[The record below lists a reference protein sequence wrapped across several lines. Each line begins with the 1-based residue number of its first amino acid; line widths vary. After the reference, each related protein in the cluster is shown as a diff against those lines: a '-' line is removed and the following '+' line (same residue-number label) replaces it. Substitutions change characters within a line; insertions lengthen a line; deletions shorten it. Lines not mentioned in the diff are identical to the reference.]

1 MAAMHDQ
8 SLTPPH
14 DASNNRPLPPGV
26 RARQWIDRRDRSSS
40 SGESDTYCLLW
51 LHRENGSI
59 HVLRWPAEYRD
70 RDDLLPGLMQALDEK
85 RRTDAIERLVL
96 FRAARLRLR
105 RLQDVPVVPD
115 AGDAWSCPDEVLRA
129 VREFES
135 SLDPG
140 ILLALRGLE
149 AYLPAIATVANY
161 NRLASLD
168 PRTRHHRLQALADFP
183 PLVAPLLLDIT
194 QPVDG
199 EEAFRAPSDFVP
211 PRLAT
216 GLAVLDA
223 MDRGRDLIGALAT
236 HYGVGRALVRS
247 PLCRQPWFTGFIPKV
262 TLRLLQALP
271 ATARPATP
279 QEVEARQD
287 LLAMLPIRA
296 THDRHA
302 RLLAASF
309 AAGWGATW
317 QQWDTRFG
325 ELRTA
330 FQDTRDFLAAALAH
344 IVQPPELVRLDQR
357 RLGVAWI
364 ARRGVGSLL
373 RASQRWHAAP
383 QGENASAHPSDS
395 SAGLLPVLEGIAVP
409 GGSIEE
415 VISRARLIEEGRCM
429 HHCVATYWRPCVTRG
444 TRIAHLR
451 LANGERATAAYE
463 FLEDAADPRL
473 RLEQLRGPCN
483 IAVSPAMDQFARQV
497 LDAANAPAHREQ
509 RERILRAV
517 QEAAYVAVP
526 DPDMPRVH
534 RPLDTRSREELD
546 LVLAWCAQQASW
558 QRAHVEQFGGLI
570 AGLAFGDGPDV
581 VDQLRVGD
589 RLTLTREPDNP
600 HDRLAVR
607 VDWNGR
613 KLGYLPRPENA
624 GIARLMNEGG
634 RFTGYIVDVQEGD
647 MDMPGIEI
655 SVGLADEPDQA

>member
-1 MAAMHDQ
+1 MHDQ
-8 SLTPPH
+8 SLTPPL
-14 DASNNRPLPPGV
+14 DASTNRALPPGV
-26 RARQWIDRRDRSSS
+26 HARQWMDRRECSSS
-40 SGESDTYCLLW
+40 TGEFDAYCLLW
-51 LHRENGSI
+51 LHREDGSV
-59 HVLRWPAEYRD
+59 HVLRWPVEYRD
-70 RDDLLPGLMQALDEK
+70 RDDLLPGLMQALDAG
-85 RRTDAIERLVL
+85 RRTEASERLVL

-105 RLQDVPVVPD
+105 RLHDVPVVPNP
-115 AGDAWSCPDEVLRA
+115 GDVWACSDEVLRE
-129 VREFES
+129 VRDFEA
-135 SLDPG
+135 SLDAG
-140 ILLALRGLE
+140 ILHAFRGL
-149 AYLPAIATVANY
+149 APYLPAIATVANY
-161 NRLASLD
+161 NRLASLV

-211 PRLAT
+211 PSQAT

-223 MDRGRDLIGALAT
+223 MDRGRDLIGALAA

-247 PLCRQPWFTGFIPKV
+247 PLCRQPWFTGSIPKV

-279 QEVEARQD
+279 QEIEARQD
-287 LLAMLPIRA
+287 LLAMLPLRA

-302 RLLAASF
+302 RLLASSF
-309 AAGWGATW
+309 AAGWDATW
-317 QQWDTRFG
+317 QQWDARFG

-344 IVQPPELVRLDQR
+344 VVQPPELVRLDQR

-383 QGENASAHPSDS
+383 QGENAEAHPSDCS
-395 SAGLLPVLEGIAVP
+395 VGLSPVLEGITLP
-409 GGSIEE
+409 DGSIEE

-429 HHCVATYWRPCVTRG
+429 HHCVATYWKPCVTRG

-463 FLEDAADPRL
+463 FLEEAADPRL

-497 LDAANAPAHREQ
+497 LEAANARDRREQ
-509 RERILRAV
+509 REHILRAA

-526 DPDMPRVH
+526 DPDMLRVH
-534 RPLDTRSREELD
+534 RPLDTRSQEELD
-546 LVLAWCAQQASW
+546 LVLAWCAEQTSW

-613 KLGYLPRPENA
+613 KLGYLPRPDNA
-624 GIARLMNEGG
+624 GIARRMDEGA
-634 RFTGYIVDVQEGD
+634 RFTGYIVEMQEGD
-647 MDMPGIEI
+647 MDMPEIEI
-655 SVGLADEPDQA
+655 SVGLADELDQD